1 MLTNLNSRR
10 SCDVRCLIGAAG
22 IDQMNIVAPPDR
34 LQQPGQIRLLVL
46 GEDDDRN
53 THNDSRVLRFWII
66 GVSKTNHATDAI
78 CRTPIRS
85 SHVYR

>member
-1 MLTNLNSRR
+1 MLMNLKSRR
-10 SCDVRCLIGAAG
+10 SCNVRCLIGAAG

-53 THNDSRVLRFWII
+53 THNDSRILRFWIM